1 MVRKLLPFAFASV
14 LLASGLAVWLTFLA
28 KPPTFAESRWVRIY
42 GGASLDA
49 VADSLETADLLAQ
62 RLVFMLAA
70 KATGWDDQIK
80 AGCYKFDQGTSAYQ
94 VLRRLRAGEQTAV
107 RVTIPSGSHA
117 KYAARRAALH
127 MLFGDEDFMAALTD
141 STLAEDLGTDTR
153 HLFSYM
159 LPDTYH
165 FYCTT
170 HAKDVVRR
178 IKRAMDA
185 FFADSLAALGT
196 QHNLGRDEVISL
208 AGIVEWETDFDEEKA
223 RVAGVYL
230 NRLQR
235 HWPLQA
241 DPTVQYALIEL
252 EGSKRRL
259 FYADYR
265 LQHPYNTYL
274 HRGFPPG
281 PITNPGRASLLAAA
295 SPEKHAYMFF
305 VARPEGG
312 HAFNVTL
319 RGHNNDVA
327 RLRAYLRQ
335 RRRAAD

>member
-1 MVRKLLPFAFASV
+1 MVRNLLSLALGSV
-14 LLASGLAVWLTFLA
+14 LLACGLAVWLTFLA
-28 KPPTFAESRWVRIY
+28 KPPTFTEARWVRIY
-42 GGASLDA
+42 GGASLGA
-49 VADSLETADLLAQ
+49 VADLLAAEGLLAQ
-62 RLVFMLAA
+62 RLAFVLSA

-80 AGCYKFDQGTSAYQ
+80 AGCYKFDQGTSAYR

-107 RVTIPSGSHA
+107 RVTIPSGSRP
-117 KYAARRAALH
+117 KYAARRAARH
-127 MLFGDEDFMAALTD
+127 MLFADEDFMAALAD
-141 STLAEDLGTDTR
+141 STLATDLGTDTR

-170 HAKDVVRR
+170 HARDVVRR
-178 IKRAMDA
+178 IKREMDA
-185 FFADSLAALGT
+185 FFADSLAALGAL
-196 QHNLGRDEVISL
+196 HDLDRDEVISL
-208 AGIVEWETDFDEEKA
+208 AGIVEWETNVDKEKA

-259 FYADYR
+259 LYADYR

-274 HRGFPPG
+274 YWGFPPG

-295 SPEKHAYMFF
+295 NPELHTYMFF

-319 RGHNNDVA
+319 RGHNSDVA